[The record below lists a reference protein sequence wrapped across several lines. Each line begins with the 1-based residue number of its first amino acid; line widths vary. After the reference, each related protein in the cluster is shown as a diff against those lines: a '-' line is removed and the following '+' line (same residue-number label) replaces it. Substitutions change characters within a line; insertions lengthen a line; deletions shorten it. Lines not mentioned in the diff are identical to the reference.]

1 MSKRKDIS
9 PITSPDFK
17 QKEKVQRS
25 DSSMMDIDNAHP
37 VITEA
42 DNSGQSNP
50 QSNSSSETVIEPMQ
64 KGRTTYAESVHSYA
78 GSWDKGT
85 TNMINVEIT
94 GLNGQ
99 AFKGTFNRSD
109 GFELFEKALK
119 LELDKLW
126 GLSIWYQGTPRV
138 RYKLKESIHLESTFP
153 RDDFMYERAKD
164 NLTDFIN
171 GRILGYRKPQELI
184 PNETQ
189 FNPIGNTV
197 RVNLYGCSYN
207 FKREQVEEWI
217 QHFGDQISAQEE
229 IMDKDRPS
237 FGTGDIS
244 VRVKLRKHIPQFLP
258 MFGKRIRVAYRGM
271 TSLCTNCFEPG
282 HVRFK
287 CTSERVSFVQ
297 YVKVFKRE
305 STIPEHCFGNW
316 ARILENMERFG
327 QRDRQSDRNRASK
340 ETPMKSIEEE
350 QSQRDDNG
358 QLEENTTN

>member
-1 MSKRKDIS
+1 MLTD
-9 PITSPDFK
+9 P
-17 QKEKVQRS
+17 
-25 DSSMMDIDNAHP
+25 
-37 VITEA
+37 TER
-42 DNSGQSNP
+42 G
-50 QSNSSSETVIEPMQ
+50 
-64 KGRTTYAESVHSYA
+64 KTTYAESVHSYA

-99 AFKGTFNRSD
+99 PFKGTFNRSD

-138 RYKLKESIHLESTFP
+138 RYKLKETIHLESAFP
-153 RDDFMYERAKD
+153 RDDFMYEREKD
-164 NLTDFIN
+164 NQRDFIN
-171 GRILGYRKPQELI
+171 GRILGYRKPPEQR
-184 PNETQ
+184 TDQSQ

-217 QHFGDQISAQEE
+217 HHFGEQISAQEE
-229 IMDKDRPS
+229 IMDRERPS

-244 VRVKLRKHIPQFLP
+244 VKVKLRKHIPQFLP
-258 MFGKRIRVAYRGM
+258 MYGKRIRVAYREM

-282 HVRFK
+282 HVRGG
-287 CTSERVSFVQ
+287 CTSERVPFVQ
-297 YVKVFKRE
+297 YVKVFRRE
-305 STIPEHCFGNW
+305 SSIPDHCFGNW

-327 QRDRQSDRNRASK
+327 QENRQSDRTRASK
-340 ETPMKSIEEE
+340 ETSMMSIEEE
-350 QSQRDDNG
+350 QSHRDETG
-358 QLEENTTN
+358 QTDDIIN